1 MMAYLAKTT
10 PDFNLNKSMS
20 TMKSLTQFT
29 LAILLCILQSHA
41 FALDASQSITVTPLL
56 KSTSSWNGVPITYP
70 KGEAEVTGMVVE
82 IAVGAETGWHLHAV
96 PSFGMML
103 EGSLEVSLK
112 DGKNKVLQAGDA
124 LVEVVNTLHNG
135 KNIGDV
141 PVKIVVFYA
150 GAVGSKL
157 TEKPLP

>member
-1 MMAYLAKTT
+1 MVK
-10 PDFNLNKSMS
+10 FNLKRPKEMMS
-20 TMKSLTQFT
+20 TFIKFT
-29 LAILLCILQSHA
+29 LAMLLCASINSVS
-41 FALDASQSITVTPLL
+41 ALEASQSVTVTPLL
-56 KSTSSWNGVPITYP
+56 KSTTSWNGVAIFYP
-70 KGEAEVTGMVVE
+70 QGNTEITGMVVE
-82 IAVGAETGWHLHAV
+82 IAVGAETGWHLHSV

-112 DGKNKVLQAGDA
+112 DGSTKILQKGEA
-124 LVEVVNTLHNG
+124 LIEVVNTLHNG
-135 KNIGDV
+135 KNIGDT